1 MKVFGKICLIAVVVA
16 FAGASF
22 AQTVLVNQA
31 PNGVNGFFSDSDLE
45 NFGGVPQSSATGFQI
60 GADAMLT
67 RTIIWGLYLPG
78 SAAAPPSF
86 TVSVRDGGSLEIV
99 NGGTAIDTRN
109 AGLTVTG
116 NDLFGFP
123 ELRVSINHEDFALAA
138 GAYWIEV
145 FNATPAGTDDWAWET
160 GNFDPVNGFDPVNP
174 DVGTNIFSGTAPGV
188 DWFVSSA
195 PDNSVLTLAMQL
207 LEDDPLLVTMESFE
221 GRMTRRGAVK
231 LEWNTA
237 SEENNAGFHVIRRTY
252 SREKGSRTLV
262 LTESL
267 IPAMGNTLEGASY
280 SFVDPAPEAG
290 RNHYFVVD
298 YDLDGRSQEHGP
310 VVIDT
315 RGQLSIGGSRGNAA
329 PAVPYRSR

>member
-86 TVSVRDGGSLEIV
+86 TVSVRDGASLEIV

-116 NDLFGFP
+116 VDLFGGLP
-123 ELRVSINHEDFALAA
+123 ELRVSISNPTFSTRCAARGRSFAAS
-138 GAYWIEV
+138 
-145 FNATPAGTDDWAWET
+145 AWCT
-160 GNFDPVNGFDPVNP
+160 AS
-174 DVGTNIFSGTAPGV
+174 GTNPFNSYHSLARRCRFVRPDAPTA
-188 DWFVSSA
+188 A
-195 PDNSVLTLAMQL
+195 
-207 LEDDPLLVTMESFE
+207 
-221 GRMTRRGAVK
+221 RR
-231 LEWNTA
+231 
-237 SEENNAGFHVIRRTY
+237 RC
-252 SREKGSRTLV
+252 
-262 LTESL
+262 
-267 IPAMGNTLEGASY
+267 
-280 SFVDPAPEAG
+280 
-290 RNHYFVVD
+290 
-298 YDLDGRSQEHGP
+298 
-310 VVIDT
+310 
-315 RGQLSIGGSRGNAA
+315 
-329 PAVPYRSR
+329 RSRSANMW